1 MGGHDDSARIAGLR
15 EWQGTKYPAEWP
27 AIIDADTHERLVK
40 MFADPARRKYV
51 VRAQAHLLSGIAA
64 CPKCGRTMHYRNQAA
79 NGRAD
84 QYACVAGPYGCGRT
98 AIKADCWRST

>member
-1 MGGHDDSARIAGLR
+1 MTSARIAGLR

-40 MFADPARRKYV
+40 MFGDPARRKHV

-64 CPKCGRTMHYRNQAA
+64 CPHCGRGLHYRNHRG

-84 QYACVAGPYGCGRT
+84 QYACVAGPYGCGPR
-98 AIKADCWRST
+98 RSKPNCSMST